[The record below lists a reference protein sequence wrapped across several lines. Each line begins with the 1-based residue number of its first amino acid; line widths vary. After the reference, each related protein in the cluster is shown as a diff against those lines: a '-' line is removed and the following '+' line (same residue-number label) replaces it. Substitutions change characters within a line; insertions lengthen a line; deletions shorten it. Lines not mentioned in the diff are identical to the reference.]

1 MAVGNATITVATAD
15 GGKTATSAVTV
26 TAPVV
31 QPSIFV
37 AGYLSAMVNS
47 SQVITASYWKDGVRT
62 DLQGMSAG
70 DFAQAAAIALSG
82 SDVYVVGVLII
93 TSPSTKFFPGYWK
106 NGVRADLF
114 VPTGSQGL
122 GYAVIFN

>member
-1 MAVGNATITVATAD
+1 
-15 GGKTATSAVTV
+15 
-26 TAPVV
+26 
-31 QPSIFV
+31 
-37 AGYLSAMVNS
+37 
-47 SQVITASYWKDGVRT
+47 
-62 DLQGMSAG
+62 MSAG